1 MMKPIFMLLSAA
13 ALFVCGTAIGWA
25 EGLSPEVTAQLC
37 KDKKAGL
44 ATLEA
49 EAPKVRADLAKKEAE
64 LESVRREMD
73 KWDALAIGV
82 AAGAVPAWLQ
92 LTAKVAGLNPKA
104 YVNIEHDKHADKAA
118 PLRDEIRSLKQRQT
132 EVGNQIF
139 LLRESID
146 GLRCDTLTPPVDYNA
161 IDQLGQQSQQSG
173 PGGTP
178 GTSGGTSGGQPVQSQ
193 GSGYTAPSSGFGS
206 SGAGTQSS
214 GSQGPPGYG
223 PGPYGATMP
232 SPFPTHQEILQGV
245 QGSIGGEKP
254 GMSKPG
260 GG

>member
-1 MMKPIFMLLSAA
+1 MTKHIFMLLSAA
-13 ALFVCGTAIGWA
+13 ALFVCGPAIGWA
-25 EGLSPEVTAQLC
+25 EGLSPEVRADLC
-37 KDKKAGL
+37 KEKRAGL
-44 ATLEA
+44 TALEA

-73 KWDALAIGV
+73 KWDELAIGV
-82 AAGAVPAWLQ
+82 TAGAVPAWLQ
-92 LTAKVAGLNPKA
+92 LSAKTVGLNPKA
-104 YVNIEHDKHADKAA
+104 YVNMEHDKHADKAA
-118 PLRDEIRSLKQRQT
+118 PLRDAIRSLKQRQT

-139 LLRESID
+139 LLRDSIES
-146 GLRCDTLTPPVDYNA
+146 LRCDTLPPPVDYNA

-173 PGGTP
+173 PGAPP

-214 GSQGPPGYG
+214 GSQGQSPGYG

-245 QGSIGGEKP
+245 QGSIGEKP
-254 GMSKPG
+254 GGKPG